1 MSEKEQNSEIAQ
13 KPKKIGRDRFNLLD
27 SPVFGVAVV
36 ILFALGIVL
45 LPGEKLG
52 ALMLGKKG
60 TDAMSLGNAVF
71 RALGFVVLVL
81 LALDLGFGI
90 FGFKGRGKGFLLSLP
105 FVAVAV
111 NNAPLVGLISGEV
124 SVHAGGVSVLLF
136 ALYCASVGLFEEIV
150 FRGIVFP
157 LVLRKMGSTRKGIF
171 WSVIISSALF
181 GAIHVVN
188 FFSSAPGAVVLQIG
202 YSFLI
207 GAMCAMVMLLCRNVF
222 ACAALHA
229 GFNFAGLIADELGTG
244 QVWNAVNITLT
255 AVVGVLALLYGVF
268 VMVKIVR
275 PDEKLKLLYN
285 AKRTE

>member
-1 MSEKEQNSEIAQ
+1 MSEKEQNAEIAQ

-60 TDAMSLGNAVF
+60 TDAASLGNAIF
-71 RALGFVVLVL
+71 RALGFVVLGL

-111 NNAPLVGLISGEV
+111 NNAPLVGLASGAV
-124 SVHAGGVSVLLF
+124 SVNASAISYFLF
-136 ALYCASVGLFEEIV
+136 ALYCVFVGRFEELV

-157 LVLRKMGSTRKGIF
+157 LILRKMGKTRTGIF

-188 FFSSAPGAVVLQIG
+188 FFSSSPGAVVLQIG

-255 AVVGVLALLYGVF
+255 AAVGALAILYGVF

-285 AKRTE
+285 AKKD

>member
-1 MSEKEQNSEIAQ
+1 MSENEQNAQIAQ
-13 KPKKIGRDRFNLLD
+13 KPKKAGRDRFNLLN
-27 SPVFGVAVV
+27 SPVFGVTVV

-60 TDAMSLGNAVF
+60 TDAMSLGNAIF

-111 NNAPLVGLISGEV
+111 NNAPLAGLASGAV
-124 SVHAGGVSVLLF
+124 SVNASAISYFLF
-136 ALYCASVGLFEEIV
+136 ALYCVFVGLFEEIV

-157 LVLRKMGSTRKGIF
+157 LILRKMGSTRKGIF

-188 FFSSAPGAVVLQIG
+188 FFSSSPGAVVLQIG

-285 AKRTE
+285 AKKD